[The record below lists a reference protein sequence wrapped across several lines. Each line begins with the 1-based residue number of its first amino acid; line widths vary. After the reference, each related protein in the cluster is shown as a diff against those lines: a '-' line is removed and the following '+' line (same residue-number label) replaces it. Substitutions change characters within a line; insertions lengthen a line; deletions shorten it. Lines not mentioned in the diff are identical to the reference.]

1 MGYKIDEELKEK
13 AKKMLRHGDS
23 FNKIMDKT
31 HLRLKD
37 LKRIQRTEINPYYK

>member
-1 MGYKIDEELKEK
+1 MGYEIDEDLKEK

-23 FNKIMDKT
+23 FDKIMDET